1 MAVKTIEQLEQTISI
16 DEFMERVGGQR
27 VYIYG
32 KSKREID
39 EKEQAARRRNDRGVS
54 LAPNRQT
61 LEQYLDWWLEYL
73 EQTDTSASTITKY
86 RQDFNNHVYPL
97 IGNALFTSCNPA
109 VFADLMKELRKRKSE
124 RTGDYLSRQTLRN
137 IRAALRS
144 AFNHEQAKLYH
155 PVNPL
160 EATKIPRSLK
170 ADDNFKPV
178 VISPDMARQLIDAL
192 SVSRYAL
199 AFRYMMTMG
208 FREGETLAIHK
219 EDIDLDRGLI
229 KITGSVRFVSGQG
242 VKRGATKTQ
251 AAKAT
256 LPLTPMLIELTR
268 AHILAQ
274 TATEASGPWLFP
286 TKNGTPV
293 EATNL
298 LRYFKG
304 VCADLGIA
312 VNSEGKSALRIQD
325 LRRYVG
331 TQVAQRVDPKT
342 AQGILRHANISTTM
356 TYYIDEIPDEQRRA
370 LDEMD
375 SMLDMDR
382 LIEIPRKRVEG

>member
-1 MAVKTIEQLEQTISI
+1 MKRRADGRLQRQVKI
-16 DEFMERVGGQR
+16 GGQL
-27 VYIYG
+27 VFLYG
-32 KSKREID
+32 KSKREIE
-39 EKEQAARRRNDRGVS
+39 EKEQAARRKHDRGVS

-73 EQTDTSASTITKY
+73 ESTDTSASTATKY

-97 IGNALFTSCNPA
+97 IGSVLFTACNPA
-109 VFADLMKELRKRKSE
+109 VFADLMKELRKRKSD

-160 EATKIPRSLK
+160 ESTKIPRSLK
-170 ADDNFKPV
+170 VNDNFTPV
-178 VISPDMARQLIDAL
+178 TVTPDMARRLLDAL
-192 SVSRYAL
+192 SASRYAL

-208 FREGETLAIHK
+208 FREGETLAILK
-219 EDIDLDRGLI
+219 EDVDLDRGLI
-229 KITGSVRFVSGQG
+229 KITGSVRFSSGKG
-242 VKRGATKTQ
+242 VQRGTTKTQ

-256 LPLTPMLIELTR
+256 LPLPPALIALT
-268 AHILAQ
+268 ASHISTQSAR
-274 TATEASGPWLFP
+274 EAASPWLFP

-298 LRYFKG
+298 LRYFKSIC
-304 VCADLGIA
+304 VDLDIA
-312 VNSEGKSALRIQD
+312 VTDGKSALRIQD

-356 TYYIDEIPDEQRRA
+356 TYYIDDIPDEQRRA

-382 LIEIPRKRVEG
+382 VIEIPRKRVT